1 MKAKFVA
8 SVARFESIV
17 FELRAMFDLNDEY
30 EKRDAP
36 QFASGSYGENG
47 CEVGEETCIPSI

>member
-1 MKAKFVA
+1 MKTKFVA

-36 QFASGSYGENG
+36 VCLGLIRGKWM
-47 CEVGEETCIPSI
+47 